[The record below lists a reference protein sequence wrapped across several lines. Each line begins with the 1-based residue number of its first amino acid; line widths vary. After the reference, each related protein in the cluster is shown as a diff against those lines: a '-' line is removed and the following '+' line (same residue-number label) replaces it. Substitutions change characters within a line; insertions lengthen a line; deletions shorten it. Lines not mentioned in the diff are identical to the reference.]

1 MIKWTPS
8 LLGSLVLD
16 RSNHRKLFVRALP
29 KPSISRSLRL
39 GQLIVRMKVSTQ
51 SRHPQGKG
59 NKLKRKGNKYMTMTI
74 TFRILRCLT
83 RNAHSFSTVQ
93 MWECQL
99 ECWLGSLPFYRGHF
113 ILLEGVYIYKRALI
127 HFVYN
132 SCRDYRSKWWF
143 YIGWKLRHATFRPS
157 ATFLPSAFA
166 STFGSECLPSRL
178 SILRSLYSLGVP
190 CWLPSG
196 ITFGPFLLKF
206 CPRLCFTR
214 VIFDSFGISPPRSC
228 LPGLD
233 LQNQHAWPSE
243 PARNIAEETR
253 SGDLVPNKVSQYLRH
268 FSKCHKKCLNTWD
281 IF

>member
-29 KPSISRSLRL
+29 KPSISWSLRL

-59 NKLKRKGNKYMTMTI
+59 NKLKRKGNKYMTTTI
-74 TFRILRCLT
+74 TFGILRCLT

-93 MWECQL
+93 MWECQPG
-99 ECWLGSLPFYRGHF
+99 CRLGSLPFYRGHF

-132 SCRDYRSKWWF
+132 SCGDYRSKWWF

-166 STFGSECLPSRL
+166 STFGSECLPSCL
-178 SILRSLYSLGVP
+178 SILWYLSSPGVP
-190 CWLPSG
+190 CWLPSVSPSALFFWSSALG
-196 ITFGPFLLKF
+196 CASRGLSSTLSGFRLL
-206 CPRLCFTR
+206 
-214 VIFDSFGISPPRSC
+214 
-228 LPGLD
+228 GLD